1 MTDCRGI
8 PQLGGNSRQ
17 SQGTGMGLGGNTH
30 EPMVG
35 SNAIQAQGM
44 LKEQYVSLLPQLVTD
59 HLIPFFIYCYLPRE
73 LKAFKM
79 QSQELGEAERL
90 EREALKLRENAVAH
104 GMFCGSILHSTSRF
118 LIRS

>member
-1 MTDCRGI
+1 
-8 PQLGGNSRQ
+8 
-17 SQGTGMGLGGNTH
+17 MGLGGNTH